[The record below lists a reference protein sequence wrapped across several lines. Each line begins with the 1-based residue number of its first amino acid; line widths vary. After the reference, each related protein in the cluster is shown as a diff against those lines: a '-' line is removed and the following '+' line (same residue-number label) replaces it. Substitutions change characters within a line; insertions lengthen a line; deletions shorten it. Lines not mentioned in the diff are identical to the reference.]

1 MRRAARRTLGSIPS
15 YEVKE
20 AFRLTVEDGGKRI
33 GSKALEQACSAIEG
47 FPFMFQLVGYRSWNA
62 ARQAGEITCEHVQQ
76 GIEIA
81 REEFE
86 QRVLDATF
94 AELSKGDVAFLRAM
108 NAQGATTRA
117 QIMQR
122 TEKKSSY
129 VSTYKKRLLE
139 AGVIDEP
146 DSGQF
151 TFALPG
157 MGEYVHN
164 R

>member
-1 MRRAARRTLGSIPS
+1 M
-15 YEVKE
+15 
-20 AFRLTVEDGGKRI
+20 
-33 GSKALEQACSAIEG
+33 
-47 FPFMFQLVGYRSWNA
+47 
-62 ARQAGEITCEHVQQ
+62 
-76 GIEIA
+76 
-81 REEFE
+81 
-86 QRVLDATF
+86 LDATF
-94 AELSKGDVAFLRAM
+94 AELSKGDIAFLRAM

-151 TFALPG
+151 TFAQPG